1 MQINCAFYIYFV
13 VPNQSSPCRP
23 TSCTSTSQM
32 SISDTPSQTIRS
44 QDSMAEPFNL
54 AKELKSISYEIR
66 QIKKTLISIQTKLDL
81 EGYNNNTVQNCSLFK
96 LPIKTNEELAEVLEL
111 LKEDS
116 KKNELVRTFNVETL
130 K

>member
-1 MQINCAFYIYFV
+1 
-13 VPNQSSPCRP
+13 
-23 TSCTSTSQM
+23 
-32 SISDTPSQTIRS
+32 
-44 QDSMAEPFNL
+44 MAEPFNL